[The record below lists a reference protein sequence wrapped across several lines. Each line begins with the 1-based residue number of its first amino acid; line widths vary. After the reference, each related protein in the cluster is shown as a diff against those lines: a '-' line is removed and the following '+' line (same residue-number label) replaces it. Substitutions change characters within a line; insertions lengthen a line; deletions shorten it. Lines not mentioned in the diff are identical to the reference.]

1 MKHCRL
7 GENRAVKR
15 TIKRKQLRDIRN
27 KLQAHIEDGD
37 VVNDLMEKI
46 RRVSG

>member
-7 GENRAVKR
+7 GENRAVKQSIR
-15 TIKRKQLRDIRN
+15 RKQLRDIRK
-27 KLQAHIEDGD
+27 KLQAHIEDNN
-37 VVNDLMEKI
+37 VVDDLMEKI